1 MSAAVGPAA
10 DAPFDLAEGRVVVV
24 GGGLATARICAVLRR
39 KKFRGALTVLGAE
52 DLPPYDRPPLSKE
65 VLAGLRD
72 DSALPFDVEK
82 LDVDLR
88 LGTRAT
94 ALDTASRTVTTT
106 AGPVEYD
113 RLALAT
119 GAEPLTLPGEGQQLT
134 LRTLEDSLRLRA
146 ALVPGARVVVIGASW
161 IGAEVTTV
169 ARANGC
175 QVTCVEYGA
184 EPLAG
189 ALGAEVGAA
198 TRGWWDGVDLRTSTA
213 VASVEPD
220 GVHLESGAVLPAD
233 VVVTGI
239 GVRPRV
245 SWLASSE
252 VETDRGVLT
261 DTRCRTNVHGVVAL
275 GDVAQRWSSRTGTH
289 RVLEHWDEASTAATA
304 AAMSLLSWDEG
315 PMHDPV
321 PYFWSDQLGRKLQY
335 VGAHGPEDAVTVDRH
350 PDGSLARARWSR
362 DGLLTAWLGVGAAKD
377 LVAARTAVGGPL
389 ADLG

>member
-1 MSAAVGPAA
+1 MSAAAGA
-10 DAPFDLAEGRVVVV
+10 DAALDLTEGRVVVV

-39 KKFRGALTVLGAE
+39 KKFRGALTVIGAE
-52 DLPPYDRPPLSKE
+52 ELPPYDRPPLSKE
-65 VLAGLRD
+65 VLAGKRD
-72 DSALPFDVEK
+72 DSPLPFDVEK

-94 ALDTASRTVTTT
+94 ELDTAARTVTTT
-106 AGPVEYD
+106 SGTVAYD

-119 GAEPLTLPGEGQQLT
+119 GAEPLTLRGEGQQLT
-134 LRTLEDSLRLRA
+134 LRTLEDALRLRA
-146 ALVPGARVVVIGASW
+146 ALVPAARVVVIGASW

-175 QVTCVEYGA
+175 RVTCVEYGT

-198 TRGWWDGVDLRTSTA
+198 TRGWWDGVDLRTGTA
-213 VASVEPD
+213 VASVERD
-220 GVHLESGAVLPAD
+220 GVHLESGAVLSAD

-245 SWLASSE
+245 SWLTSSG

-275 GDVAQRWSSRTGTH
+275 GDVAQRWSNHTGTH
-289 RVLEHWDEASTAATA
+289 RVVEHWDEASTVATA
-304 AAMSLLSWDEG
+304 AASSLLGWDEG
-315 PMHDPV
+315 PTHDPV
-321 PYFWSDQLGRKLQY
+321 PYFWSDQHGHKLQY
-335 VGAHGPEDAVTVDRH
+335 VGAHGPEDTVTVDRQ

-362 DGLLTAWLGVGAAKD
+362 DGVLTAWLGVDAARD

-389 ADLG
+389 ADLA